1 MSSSRR
7 EFLRLTGATVAGLT
21 LVGRGLAQPVPA
33 AGLGIQSQTRP
44 DADEV
49 LRLLLEGN
57 ERFVEGRPAS
67 PRRRPEDFSVLAE
80 GQAPVAAIIA
90 CADSRVAPE
99 ILFDQGV
106 GDLFVVRIAGNVVD
120 GTGVPVKGSVEYAV
134 AELGVPLVMVLG
146 HSNCGA
152 VKATIEGKEVPGQI
166 SALYAPIRP
175 AVEAAGSDLDAAIDA
190 NAKIQ
195 ATLLSRASPIIGEA
209 IKEGKLK
216 VVPARYDIVSG
227 KVSLFA

>member
-21 LVGRGLAQPVPA
+21 LVRRGLAQPAPA
-33 AGLGIQSQTRP
+33 AGPGTQPLTRP

-57 ERFVEGRPAS
+57 ERFVEGRLAS
-67 PRRRPEDFSVLAE
+67 PRRRPEDFSGLAE
-80 GQAPVAAIIA
+80 GQAPVAVIIA

-120 GTGVPVKGSVEYAV
+120 GAGV
-134 AELGVPLVMVLG
+134 
-146 HSNCGA
+146 
-152 VKATIEGKEVPGQI
+152 T
-166 SALYAPIRP
+166 
-175 AVEAAGSDLDAAIDA
+175 
-190 NAKIQ
+190 
-195 ATLLSRASPIIGEA
+195 
-209 IKEGKLK
+209 
-216 VVPARYDIVSG
+216 
-227 KVSLFA
+227 